1 MSVPRN
7 VLLTIAAF
15 VIICCCR
22 VDTYADPLVLTLS
35 NPVQTVT
42 PGQTVILFASVANN
56 SNSPQTIGLV
66 GIDAINVVDISSSPA
81 ISNFFLVTIAGGST
95 LGPLPFATVGIPV
108 GLTEGTIITGQ
119 ILVGNFELT
128 DIENADYMIT
138 VATPE
143 PATLLLLGTGV
154 AGLVGAV
161 RRRRKSNDKR
171 R

>member
-1 MSVPRN
+1 
-7 VLLTIAAF
+7 
-15 VIICCCR
+15 
-22 VDTYADPLVLTLS
+22 
-35 NPVQTVT
+35 
-42 PGQTVILFASVANN
+42 
-56 SNSPQTIGLV
+56 
-66 GIDAINVVDISSSPA
+66 
-81 ISNFFLVTIAGGST
+81 
-95 LGPLPFATVGIPV
+95 
-108 GLTEGTIITGQ
+108 LTEGTIITGQ

>member
-1 MSVPRN
+1 MSVSRN

-22 VDTYADPLVLTLS
+22 VDSYADPLVLTLS

-42 PGQTVILFASVANN
+42 PGQTVILIASVANN

-66 GIDAINVVDISSSPA
+66 GIDANSNLVDISSSPA
-81 ISNFFLVTIAGGST
+81 VSNFFLATIAGGST
-95 LGPLPFATVGIPV
+95 LGPLPFATVVIPV

-119 ILVGNFELT
+119 ILVGNFELD
-128 DIENADYMIT
+128 DIETANYMIT

-161 RRRRKSNDKR
+161 RRRRKEQR
-171 R
+171 

>member
-1 MSVPRN
+1 MSVSRN
-7 VLLTIAAF
+7 ALLTIAAF

-66 GIDAINVVDISSSPA
+66 GIDVHSNLVDISSSPA
-81 ISNFFLVTIAGGST
+81 IGNFFLVTIAGGSM
-95 LGPLPFATVGIPV
+95 LGPLPFATVGIPA

-119 ILVGNFELT
+119 ILIGNLQLN
-128 DIENADYMIT
+128 DIETANYMIT

-161 RRRRKSNDKR
+161 RRRRKEQR
-171 R
+171 

>member
-1 MSVPRN
+1 MSVSRN

-66 GIDAINVVDISSSPA
+66 GIDANSILVDISSSPA
-81 ISNFFLVTIAGGST
+81 VSNFFLVTIAGGSM
-95 LGPLPFATVGIPV
+95 LGPLPFATVGIPA

-119 ILVGNFELT
+119 ILIGNFQLN
-128 DIENADYMIT
+128 DIETANYMIT

-161 RRRRKSNDKR
+161 RRRRKEQR
-171 R
+171 

>member
-1 MSVPRN
+1 MSVSRN

-66 GIDAINVVDISSSPA
+66 GIDVHSNVVDISSSPA
-81 ISNFFLVTIAGGST
+81 ISNFFLVTIAGGSM
-95 LGPLPFATVGIPV
+95 LGPLPFATVGIPA

-119 ILVGNFELT
+119 ILIGNFELS
-128 DIENADYMIT
+128 DIENANYTIT
-138 VATPE
+138 VAIPE

-161 RRRRKSNDKR
+161 RRRRKEQDK
-171 R
+171 

>member
-1 MSVPRN
+1 MSVWRN

-15 VIICCCR
+15 VVICCCR

-66 GIDAINVVDISSSPA
+66 GIDANSNLVDISSSPA
-81 ISNFFLVTIAGGST
+81 VSNFFLVTIAGGSM
-95 LGPLPFATVGIPV
+95 LGPLPFATVGIPA
-108 GLTEGTIITGQ
+108 GLTDGTIITGQ
-119 ILVGNFELT
+119 ILIGNFELN
-128 DIENADYMIT
+128 DIETANYMIT
-138 VATPE
+138 VVTPE

-154 AGLVGAV
+154 AGLVAAV
-161 RRRRKSNDKR
+161 RRRRKEQR
-171 R
+171 